1 LTASS
6 RETAGAVRSAHV
18 AYFLPPDW
26 ARIALHAAPA
36 LERGTAGAVRLL
48 AIVPDAGAALALAR
62 ALGAH
67 PTARHRRVV
76 AATSAARASR
86 LLSLGACDAVIG
98 SPEVLA
104 AALGASKL
112 KLSDVSTVL
121 IAGADEIDT
130 EQDAFAAVLSEVPKD
145 CDRILTA
152 LAPSAAVED
161 LIERYLPKCRRV
173 TEDVA
178 PAPGSAAAPTVR
190 YLTLSGA
197 LIDALPM
204 VLDELDAPSATVL
217 CASETDAEAAR
228 TLLRNI
234 GYGDSALAN
243 VTTDTVAPNTSLV
256 ITLGVPSATAWQLAV
271 AATPSQIVSLIA
283 PRDLPALRLLSGA
296 TEPRPLTDRA
306 SVSRARAAES
316 RRRAE
321 LRVELGEGI
330 PSREVLA
337 LEPLLREHDG
347 LEIAAAALRLLE
359 RVRSRQSE
367 LVHEA
372 EQRTRAAMKEAEK
385 EREGEARDARG
396 PRSDGPRSFK
406 PRGDGPREFKPRG
419 DGPREFKPRGDGPRE
434 FKPRGDG
441 PRDYKPRGDGP
452 RDYKPRGDG
461 PRGEGRDGPRP
472 FKPRGDGPRDYK
484 PRGDGPRDYKPRG
497 DGPRGEGRDRGGD
510 DKPRISAR
518 GPYKP
523 KGRPPRGDR

>member
-1 LTASS
+1 MTAPS

-36 LERGTAGAVRLL
+36 LERGTPGAVRLL

-67 PTARHRRVV
+67 PTARHHRVI
-76 AATSAARASR
+76 AATSAARATR
-86 LLSLGACDAVIG
+86 LLSLGNADAVIG
-98 SPEVLA
+98 SVEVLA

-112 KLSDVSTVL
+112 KLDGVATLL

-130 EQDAFAAVLSEVPKD
+130 ELDTFATVLSEVPKD
-145 CDRILTA
+145 SARILTA
-152 LAPSAAVED
+152 LAPSAAVES

-178 PAPGSAAAPTVR
+178 PAPGSAVAPTVR
-190 YLTLSGA
+190 YLTISGSP
-197 LIDALPM
+197 LDALPM
-204 VLDELDAPSATVL
+204 LLDELDAPSAAVL
-217 CASETDAEAAR
+217 CANETDADAAR
-228 TLLRNI
+228 AMLRAI
-234 GYGDSALAN
+234 GYGDSALAH
-243 VTTDTVAPNTSLV
+243 VTTDAISPNTSLV
-256 ITLGVPSATAWQLAV
+256 VTLGVPSATAWQLAV
-271 AATPSQIVSLIA
+271 AATPSQIIALIA

-347 LEIAAAALRLLE
+347 LEIAAAALRILE
-359 RVRSRQSE
+359 KVRAAQADLIHATESRV
-367 LVHEA
+367 
-372 EQRTRAAMKEAEK
+372 RAAMKEAEK
-385 EREGEARDARG
+385 EREAAAVGRDSRG
-396 PRSDGPRSFK
+396 PRSDGPRGFK
-406 PRGDGPREFKPRG
+406 PRGDGPREFK
-419 DGPREFKPRGDGPRE
+419 
-434 FKPRGDG
+434 
-441 PRDYKPRGDGP
+441 
-452 RDYKPRGDG
+452 

-472 FKPRGDGPRDYK
+472 FKPRGEGRDGPRDFK
-484 PRGDGPRDYKPRG
+484 
-497 DGPRGEGRDRGGD
+497 GRDG
-510 DKPRISAR
+510 DKPRISSR
-518 GPYKP
+518 GAYKP